1 MISNGDIVL
10 RLLTAA
16 ALGSL
21 IGLERER
28 LLWTAG
34 IRTHML
40 VCVGACLFM
49 IVSAYG
55 FHNATQMEHVVLDP
69 SRIAAQVVSGVGFL
83 GAGAILLKGNV
94 VRGLT
99 TAASIWA
106 VAALGLAS
114 GGGLTFAAVAA
125 TVVILV
131 ILAGIKPLEDMYR
144 RRLQACIVRV
154 RGDGDSLTLSDV
166 KAFLRVRNGQIK
178 RVSET
183 IGQDG
188 DIDLVLHLVRVAPQS
203 LRGRVARLAARPGI
217 RSAEIER
224 GNRQERGALGS
235 RRKRKTHEAPG
246 TDGLSGGGSR
256 GGSGSG

>member
-10 RLLTAA
+10 RLLIAA

-21 IGLERER
+21 IGFERER
-28 LLWTAG
+28 LLWSAG

-40 VCVGACLFM
+40 VCVGACLVM

-55 FHNATQMEHVVLDP
+55 FQNATQMEHVTLDP

-106 VAALGLAS
+106 VAALGLAA

-125 TVVILV
+125 TAIILV
-131 ILAGIKPLEDMYR
+131 ILAGIKPLEDVYR
-144 RRLQACIVRV
+144 TRLQSCTVHIRADREAVTLADIKTALQV
-154 RGDGDSLTLSDV
+154 RG
-166 KAFLRVRNGQIK
+166 GQIK
-178 RVSET
+178 RVTRT
-183 IGQDG
+183 IGADG
-188 DIDLVLHLVRVAPQS
+188 EEDLALQLVRVTPAAIQD
-203 LRGRVARLAARPGI
+203 RAARLRTRSGI
-217 RSAEIER
+217 RSATVER
-224 GNRQERGALGS
+224 GTAQSGW
-235 RRKRKTHEAPG
+235 
-246 TDGLSGGGSR
+246 TDTSSTFTKGDHR
-256 GGSGSG
+256 